1 MKKGRGWMTQQG
13 KVLAAD
19 EAVELMDQTFSFV
32 YCYMGMNN
40 TKGNLSPTPITAKI
54 VGLLPCFL
62 V

>member
-1 MKKGRGWMTQQG
+1 MTQQG